1 MVTIK
6 DVAEKAGVSKTT
18 VSRILNSQGNF
29 SKATI
34 EKVYRVMEELNYQ
47 PNEVA
52 RTLGRRQSNMLAL
65 ILPNRELPVFGVYTA
80 ELEKA
85 AYEKGY
91 RIMLCSSFYD
101 KEEEL
106 KSIQLLRN
114 NMVDGIIYGGFN
126 TDISHFSNIDL
137 PIVSVGRKIDSAI
150 PVVKADN
157 LMAGKL
163 ACHHLKAK
171 GCRKIIYITGY
182 LAGEELDEKYIGIR
196 EMMRGS
202 DMVCYVYRITM
213 EMQIN
218 NMPDPVINQALLDHP
233 DADGIITET
242 DLLAMKCI
250 QICSSFGY
258 DIPSKIKLVGFGNY
272 FFSTL
277 STPLL
282 TTIAEPVQKI
292 CQAAVEKLISIIN
305 GEDSGRQ
312 DEDIPVALIER
323 KTT

>member
-6 DVAEKAGVSKTT
+6 EVAERAGVSKTT
-18 VSRILNSQGNF
+18 VSRILNRQGNF

-34 EKVYRVMEELNYQ
+34 ERVYRVMEELNYQ

-65 ILPNRELPVFGVYTA
+65 IMPNRELPVFGIYTA

-101 KEEEL
+101 KEEEM

-114 NMVDGIIYGGFN
+114 QMVDGIIYGGFN
-126 TDISHFSNIDL
+126 TDISHFSNIEL
-137 PIVSVGRKIDSAI
+137 PIVSVGRKIGSAI

-171 GCRKIIYITGY
+171 GCRKLIYITGY
-182 LAGEELDEKYIGIR
+182 PAAVEKDDKYVGIR
-196 EMMRGS
+196 EMLRGA
-202 DMVCYVYRITM
+202 DMECHVYRITM
-213 EMQIN
+213 EMQIS
-218 NMPDPVINQALLDHP
+218 NMPDPVINQALLEHP
-233 DADGIITET
+233 EADGIIAET
-242 DLLAMKCI
+242 DLIAMKCI
-250 QICSSFGY
+250 QICKSFGY
-258 DIPSKIKLVGFGNY
+258 DIPSKIKLIGFGNY
-272 FFSTL
+272 FFSML
-277 STPLL
+277 SSPML
-282 TTIAEPVQKI
+282 TTIADPVQKI
-292 CQAAVEKLISIIN
+292 CQTAVEKLIAVIN
-305 GEDSGRQ
+305 GDESGRQ
-312 DEDIPVALIER
+312 DKEIPVALIER